1 MNERLPPIL
10 VPAGE
15 AKEFYSGRGVYA
27 LQQSQSQQSRKTSV
41 GTTLSSSPST
51 RRRGA
56 EVTLALVRQAAEL
69 MEEDQKELEIPLPE
83 NNPPRRGGKVRGK
96 TQAITTGVVSTV
108 PTEREENEQKL
119 LLVVEKLKALQ
130 HGAAAA
136 REMADVI
143 QYVEEEE

>member
-15 AKEFYSGRGVYA
+15 AKEFYSGTGVYA
-27 LQQSQSQQSRKTSV
+27 LQQAKSQLTRKTSV
-41 GTTLSSSPST
+41 GTTVSSSPST

-69 MEEDQKELEIPLPE
+69 MEEDQKELDTPLPE
-83 NNPPRRGGKVRGK
+83 SNPPRRVGKVRGK
-96 TQAITTGVVSTV
+96 TQAATSVVSTV
-108 PTEREENEQKL
+108 PTEREENEQRL

-143 QYVEEEE
+143 QFVEEEE

>member
-15 AKEFYSGRGVYA
+15 AKEFYSGTGVYA
-27 LQQSQSQQSRKTSV
+27 LQQSRSQLSRKTSV
-41 GTTLSSSPST
+41 GTTVSSSPST

-69 MEEDQKELEIPLPE
+69 MEKDQQELEIPLPG
-83 NNPPRRGGKVRGK
+83 NNPPRRGGKVRGR
-96 TQAITTGVVSTV
+96 TQATMVSTV
-108 PTEREENEQKL
+108 PTEREENEQRL

-130 HGAAAA
+130 HGASAA

-143 QYVEEEE
+143 QFVEEEE